1 MAAPWLERSRLS
13 PPPRQSGSQPAP
25 SPEACSGLCSPCP
38 HRPTKDIV
46 DAAFPQ
52 SQGNR
57 PEDEFARL
65 LERARSGDPEAV
77 GVLLSDLH
85 KYLLKLAEQDWPDEL
100 RRRESPSEL
109 VQQALVR
116 VAAALPAFHGEP
128 LQWRAWA
135 AKILKN
141 RMIQRRRFHEA
152 LRRNPSLE
160 VPLSP
165 LFAGS
170 SANLPVATSESGPL
184 SRMGRE
190 ELHLIL
196 RQLVSELPAEDRE
209 ILRLRIEEDLA
220 WAQIASEVQSTA
232 EAVRKRFGRAVRAFT
247 VRLRELLPTLSE
259 AASTDNSGPP
269 RQPGS

>member
-1 MAAPWLERSRLS
+1 MAAPWLERFSTPLQ
-13 PPPRQSGSQPAP
+13 RQSLAAGLSQPRP
-25 SPEACSGLCSPCP
+25 TIGSDCS
-38 HRPTKDIV
+38 HRRTKDIV

-65 LERARSGDPEAV
+65 LERGRSGDPEAV
-77 GVLLSDLH
+77 GVLLSDLQ
-85 KYLLKLAEQDWPDEL
+85 KYLLKLAEQDWPDDL
-100 RRRESPSEL
+100 RQRESPSEL

-116 VAAALPAFHGEP
+116 VAKGLPRFDGAP
-128 LQWRAWA
+128 VQWRAWA
-135 AKILKN
+135 AKILKH
-141 RMIQRRRFHEA
+141 RMIQRRRFHQA

-170 SANLPVATSESGPL
+170 SANLPIAASESGPL
-184 SRMGRE
+184 SRLGRE
-190 ELHLIL
+190 ELQLTL
-196 RQLVSELPAEDRE
+196 RQLVSELPSEDRQ
-209 ILRLRIEEDLA
+209 ILQLRIEQDLT
-220 WAQIASEVQSTA
+220 WSQIATEMQSTA

-259 AASTDNSGPP
+259 ADSNDRSGPP
-269 RQPGS
+269 LQPPS

>member
-1 MAAPWLERSRLS
+1 MAAPWQEHSRPRSPSETAAPGRS
-13 PPPRQSGSQPAP
+13 CSSVFGRGPPSLHCLP
-25 SPEACSGLCSPCP
+25 
-38 HRPTKDIV
+38 KDIV

-65 LERARSGDPEAV
+65 LERAQVGDPEAV
-77 GVLLSDLH
+77 GVLLSDLQ

-109 VQQALVR
+109 VQQALAR
-116 VAAALPAFHGEP
+116 VARGLPAFEGAP

-141 RMIQRRRFHEA
+141 RMIQRRRFHLA

-165 LFAGS
+165 PFAGS
-170 SANLPVATSESGPL
+170 SANLPLAASGEGGTAAHRTTVSQRVAP
-184 SRMGRE
+184 GR
-190 ELHLIL
+190 
-196 RQLVSELPAEDRE
+196 PPD
-209 ILRLRIEEDLA
+209 
-220 WAQIASEVQSTA
+220 STA
-232 EAVRKRFGRAVRAFT
+232 ADRGRPLMGTGRNRGALHR
-247 VRLRELLPTLSE
+247 RGRP
-259 AASTDNSGPP
+259 
-269 RQPGS
+269 

>member
-1 MAAPWLERSRLS
+1 MAAPWQEHSRPRSPS
-13 PPPRQSGSQPAP
+13 ETAAP
-25 SPEACSGLCSPCP
+25 GRSCSSVFGRGTSSLHCSP
-38 HRPTKDIV
+38 KDIV

-65 LERARSGDPEAV
+65 LERAQVGDPEAV
-77 GVLLSDLH
+77 GVLLSDLQ

-109 VQQALVR
+109 VQQALAR
-116 VAAALPAFHGEP
+116 VARGLPAFEGAP

-141 RMIQRRRFHEA
+141 RMIQRRRFHLA
-152 LRRNPSLE
+152 LRRNPTLE

-165 LFAGS
+165 PFAGS
-170 SANLPVATSESGPL
+170 SANLPLAASDSGPL
-184 SRMGRE
+184 SRLGRE
-190 ELHLIL
+190 ELQLTV
-196 RQLVSELPAEDRE
+196 RQLVSELPLEDRQ
-209 ILRLRIEEDLA
+209 ILRLRIEEDLSWEQVA
-220 WAQIASEVQSTA
+220 IEVRSTA

-247 VRLRELLPTLSE
+247 GRLRELLPTLTE
-259 AASTDNSGPP
+259 AESTDNSGPP
-269 RQPGS
+269 AQPAS

>member
-1 MAAPWLERSRLS
+1 
-13 PPPRQSGSQPAP
+13 
-25 SPEACSGLCSPCP
+25 
-38 HRPTKDIV
+38 V

-65 LERARSGDPEAV
+65 LERAQAGDPEAI
-77 GVLLSDLH
+77 GVLLSDLQ
-85 KYLLKLAEQDWPDEL
+85 KYLLKLAEHDWPDDL

-109 VQQALVR
+109 VQQALTR
-116 VAAALPAFHGEP
+116 VADGLPAFAGAP
-128 LQWRAWA
+128 VQWRAWA

-141 RMIQRRRFHEA
+141 RIIQRRRFHQA

-170 SANLPVATSESGPL
+170 SANLPLVAPDSGPL
-184 SRMGRE
+184 SRLGRE
-190 ELHLIL
+190 ELHLTL
-196 RQLVSELPAEDRE
+196 RQLVSELPAEDQT
-209 ILRLRIEEDLA
+209 ILRLRIEENLSWEQVA
-220 WAQIASEVQSTA
+220 TEVHSTA

-247 VRLRELLPTLSE
+247 VRLRELLPTRTEFESQDHNRPPE
-259 AASTDNSGPP
+259 PPAS
-269 RQPGS
+269 